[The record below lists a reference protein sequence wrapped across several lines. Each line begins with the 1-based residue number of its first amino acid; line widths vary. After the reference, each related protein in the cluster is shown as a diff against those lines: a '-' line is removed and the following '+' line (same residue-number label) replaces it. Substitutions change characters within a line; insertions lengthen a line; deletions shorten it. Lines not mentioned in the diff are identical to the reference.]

1 MYHIVNEIPA
11 YPVQVVEGK
20 VEEQGG
26 GSGPTMLEEQEQEV
40 LTPIQALRQE
50 QQVTLSVVKII
61 FDIIHF

>member
-1 MYHIVNEIPA
+1 MFHTVYEVPA

-20 VEEQGG
+20 VEEEGG

-50 QQVTLSVVKII
+50 QQVT
-61 FDIIHF
+61 F

>member
-1 MYHIVNEIPA
+1 VYLTVYEVPA

-20 VEEQGG
+20 VEGEGG

-50 QQVTLSVVKII
+50 QQVT
-61 FDIIHF
+61 F